1 MKFLPSLLLLAAVLV
16 APVHAASEVVAR
28 AIPESLS
35 ATSPCRTLMTELECS
50 LHKTKLAQLGKG
62 PALERYLAEHAS
74 LMQER
79 DAACSCN
86 RKVVAETIYPA
97 RRQALLRF

>member
-1 MKFLPSLLLLAAVLV
+1 MKSLPAMLLLVTVLV
-16 APVHAASEVVAR
+16 APVHAASEVIAR

-35 ATSPCRTLMTELECS
+35 AVSPCRTLMTELECS
-50 LHKTKLAQLGKG
+50 LHKNTLAQLGKG
-62 PALERYLAEHAS
+62 PARERYLAEHAS

-79 DAACSCN
+79 ETACSCN
-86 RKVVAETIYPA
+86 RKVAAEIFYPA

>member
-1 MKFLPSLLLLAAVLV
+1 MKSLPSMLLFATVLIP
-16 APVHAASEVVAR
+16 PVHAASEVVAR
-28 AIPESLS
+28 AIPEPLS

-50 LHKTKLAQLGKG
+50 LHKTALAQLGKG
-62 PALERYLAEHAS
+62 PALERYLAEHAL

-79 DAACSCN
+79 EAACSCN
-86 RKVVAETIYPA
+86 RKLVTEIFYPA

>member
-1 MKFLPSLLLLAAVLV
+1 MKSLPAMLLLAAVLV
-16 APVHAASEVVAR
+16 APANAASEIIAR

-35 ATSPCRTLMTELECS
+35 AVSPCQTLMTELECS
-50 LHKTKLAQLGKG
+50 LHKTALAQLGKG
-62 PALERYLAEHAS
+62 PARDRYLAEHAL

-79 DAACSCN
+79 EAACSCN
-86 RKVVAETIYPA
+86 RKMTTEVFYPA